1 MSRKIFIIIQLI
13 FFCWGITQSTAGG
26 NRLLAMGELAIS
38 VPDIDNQ
45 INLLQVAGNSAWLI
59 ENDSLN
65 WIKYTTFSNNDWGKL
80 KRYWDARENH
90 LHYLSF
96 SGYKRIGGN
105 QAFFG
110 EIRYNYDYR
119 EDVNRAI
126 EKNPYAGDP
135 FVLADST
142 TGDFEYLGP
151 EVNVAFSQKLSSGWY
166 LGTSLHYYI
175 NRGLKDIYTE
185 TEIISREI
193 TASIDLVRSFSNDVV
208 FGLSIMPYHYQD
220 ITKLVTQSDGQ
231 YPQTFRYRGEFEFR
245 KSTGTQDRSA
255 IYKGYE
261 IRPQLAINGE
271 KFEGVFYAGYNYQWH
286 ELYDNPTKR
295 LYDGYYQAQKYS
307 VNMVFRKHLG
317 RLNQTSLAFSY
328 EFVYTEDW
336 AKEATADLLFY
347 RSFNRLHRSVFGVS
361 HRFSDIPL
369 EGAVEI
375 HYQSSAPDKRD
386 YLAHRYRQGD
396 IANLEIH
403 TGIEYRVGMSWKV
416 QAGYIYKDYKEDK
429 IWDYY
434 GDCSGSKYTAG
445 LGWIFK
451 NYELDAYGRYSDLKG
466 NVSGVNSNNRRQS
479 MDMIVQ
485 LKQYF

>member
-1 MSRKIFIIIQLI
+1 MSRKFFIIIQII
-13 FFCWGITQSTAGG
+13 FLCWGISSSTAGS
-26 NRLLAMGELAIS
+26 NRLLAMGGISLS
-38 VPDIDNQ
+38 VPDTDNQ
-45 INLLQVAGNSAWLI
+45 INLFQAAGNSAWLI
-59 ENDSLN
+59 NNDSLN
-65 WIKYTTFSNNDWGKL
+65 WMKYTTFTNNDWGDL

-96 SGYKRIGGN
+96 SGFKHIGDN

-110 EIRYNYDYR
+110 EIKYNYDYR

-126 EKNPYAGDP
+126 EKNPYTGDP

-142 TGDFEYLGP
+142 SGDFEYLGP
-151 EVNVAFSQKLSSGWY
+151 EVTVIFSHKLSSGWY
-166 LGTSLHYYI
+166 WGTSFNYNI

-185 TEIISREI
+185 TEIISRQI
-193 TASIDLVRSFSNDVV
+193 TASVDLVHSFSENIVLGISV
-208 FGLSIMPYHYQD
+208 LPYHYQD

-245 KSTGTQDRSA
+245 KSTGTQDRTA

-261 IRPQLAINGE
+261 IRPQLAIKGE
-271 KFEGVFYAGYNYQWH
+271 KFEGVFYAEYNYQWH

-307 VNMVFRKHLG
+307 VNMAFRKHLG

-328 EFVYTEDW
+328 EFEYTEDW
-336 AKEATADLLFY
+336 AKEAAADLLFY
-347 RSFNRLHRSVFGVS
+347 RSFNRQHRSVLGVS

-375 HYQSSAPDKRD
+375 HYQSSAPDKKD
-386 YLAHRYRQGD
+386 YLAHLYRQGD

-403 TGIEYRVGMSWKV
+403 TGIEYRVGNSWKL
-416 QAGYIYKDYKEDK
+416 QAGYIYKGYNEDK
-429 IWDYY
+429 IWNYY
-434 GDCSGSKYTAG
+434 GDFSGSKYTG
-445 LGWIFK
+445 GVDWLLK
-451 NYELDAYGRYSDLKG
+451 NYELEVYGRYSDLKG
-466 NVSGVNSNNRRQS
+466 TVSGVNTGNKRQS
-479 MDMIVQ
+479 MDLIVQ